1 MWIGMW
7 IGIWIGEDCGILG
20 IAAVQVP
27 VVLQWNKMK
36 SVILGQ

>member
-7 IGIWIGEDCGILG
+7 IGMLMSEDCGILG